1 MDGDS
6 AKTELRPPK
15 PVGTDDPRVNAFRLL
30 LGIVDRL
37 REPDGCPWDREQTLE
52 SMTPHLLEEAH
63 ELAEA
68 IEKDQDQDILGE
80 AGDLLLNVLLVARI
94 AQQDERFDLTHVCD
108 AICAK
113 LIRRHPHVFGDAT
126 AENSAQV
133 LDRWEQI
140 KKVERAEADED
151 SSALAGIPRGMPALL
166 RAMRVSGK
174 AVTAGFRWRDV
185 AGSLDKLRE
194 EMGELEASLP
204 PEALSSLG
212 SPDLDDAAWKAIDH
226 ELGDVLMA
234 AAFLSSYLGRDPEI
248 LVKRALTR
256 FEGRFRA
263 MEADLDGD
271 LRRDLDELVV
281 AWNQVKQR
289 ED

>member
-6 AKTELRPPK
+6 AKTELRSPE

-52 SMTPHLLEEAH
+52 SMTPHLVEEAN

-126 AENSAQV
+126 ADDSAQV

-140 KKVERAEADED
+140 KKAERAEADED

>member
-6 AKTELRPPK
+6 AKTELRPPE

-126 AENSAQV
+126 ADDSAQV

-140 KKVERAEADED
+140 KKAERAEADED

>member
-1 MDGDS
+1 MAGDP
-6 AKTELRPPK
+6 AKTELRPPE
-15 PVGTDDPRVNAFRLL
+15 PVDTNDPRVEAFRLL

-37 REPDGCPWDREQTLE
+37 REPDGCPWDKEQTLE
-52 SMTPHLLEEAH
+52 SMTPHLVEEAH

-68 IEKDQDQDILGE
+68 IETDQDESVVGE

-94 AQQDERFDLTHVCD
+94 AQDDDRFDLTHVCE

-113 LIRRHPHVFGDAT
+113 LIRRHPHVFGDAE
-126 AENSAQV
+126 AEDSAQV
-133 LDRWEQI
+133 LNRWEQI
-140 KKVERAEADED
+140 KKAERTEADED
-151 SSALAGIPRGMPALL
+151 ASALAGIPRGMPALL

-174 AVTAGFRWRDV
+174 AVTAGFRWSDV
-185 AGSLDKLRE
+185 SGSLDKLRE
-194 EMGELEASLP
+194 ELGELEAALP

-212 SPDLDDAAWKAIDH
+212 SPDLDEEAWKSIDH

-234 AAFLSSYLGRDPEI
+234 AAFLSSYLGRDPET
-248 LVKRALTR
+248 LLKRALVR
-256 FEGRFRA
+256 FDKRFRA
-263 MEADLDGD
+263 MEADLDGN
-271 LRRDLDELVV
+271 LQRDLSMLLA

>member
-1 MDGDS
+1 MDGEF
-6 AKTELRPPK
+6 AETGLRPPE
-15 PVGTDDPRVNAFRLL
+15 PVGADDPRVETFRLL
-30 LGIVDRL
+30 VGIVDRL

-52 SMTPHLLEEAH
+52 SMTPHLVEEAH

-68 IEKDQDQDILGE
+68 IETDQDESISGE

-94 AQQDERFDLTHVCD
+94 AQDNERFDLTQICE

-113 LIRRHPHVFGDAT
+113 LIRRHPHVFGDAE
-126 AENSAQV
+126 AEDSAQV

-140 KKVERAEADED
+140 KKAERAEADED

-174 AVTAGFRWRDV
+174 AVTAGFRWSDV

-194 EMGELEASLP
+194 EMGELESALP
-204 PEALSSLG
+204 PEALASLG
-212 SPDLDDAAWKAIDH
+212 SPDLASGDWKAIDH

-234 AAFLSSYLGRDPEI
+234 AAFLSSYLGRDPET
-248 LVKRALTR
+248 LLKRALTR
-256 FEGRFRA
+256 FEKRFRA
-263 MEADLDGD
+263 METDLDGD
-271 LRRDLDELVV
+271 LQRDLDELVV